1 MGKPEPKEKLADTKN
16 RILGVAEDL
25 FSEKGYDSTGIDEI
39 ARGVGIAKSVIY
51 YHFKNKEEILGTII
65 ESFFKEIIQLKLE
78 KAREFLADPNMLR
91 ELALKDMLSF
101 MTSKKKTIRI
111 LFMESIK
118 RKQDIPL
125 LSLWDI
131 NNQKWVKDFDFFMSK
146 LDKEELS
153 NLLLD
158 SFFFGG
164 NINTGNIKWALALSH
179 TVFNVANT
187 IIFLPFIHYFHSVL
201 FKKDLKRP
209 RCYAA

>member
-158 SFFFGG
+158 SFFFGFLPIIG
-164 NINTGNIKWALALSH
+164 Y
-179 TVFNVANT
+179 
-187 IIFLPFIHYFHSVL
+187 IIFGNAWCSKVDIDETELR
-201 FKKDLKRP
+201 KRFSRSLLNYHNDYINP
-209 RCYAA
+209 ERWKE

>member
-1 MGKPEPKEKLADTKN
+1 MSDTREKILEAAD
-16 RILGVAEDL
+16 EL
-25 FSEKGYDSTGIDEI
+25 FGQVGYDAATTREI
-39 ARGVGIAKSVIY
+39 AERSQVNKALIH

-158 SFFFGG
+158 SFFFGFLPIIG
-164 NINTGNIKWALALSH
+164 Y
-179 TVFNVANT
+179 
-187 IIFLPFIHYFHSVL
+187 IIFGNAWCSKVDIDETELR
-201 FKKDLKRP
+201 KRFSRSLLNYHNDYIKP
-209 RCYAA
+209 ERWKE